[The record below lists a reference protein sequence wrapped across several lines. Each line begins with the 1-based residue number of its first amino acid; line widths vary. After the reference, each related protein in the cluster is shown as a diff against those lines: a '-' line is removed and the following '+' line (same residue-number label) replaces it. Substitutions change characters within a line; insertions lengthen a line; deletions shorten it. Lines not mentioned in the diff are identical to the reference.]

1 MAIAL
6 ETTFIENRALVQPD
20 DTNNHDTAHGGH
32 VAKWMDEV
40 GAMSAMRFAGC
51 DVVTAS
57 MRNID
62 FHAPIPR
69 GDAALIRAFVAAA
82 GRTSMEV
89 ALSVHREDTRTA
101 ETQLTSD
108 AMFTY
113 VALDP
118 DGVPTAVPE
127 LDASSPAAAELL
139 EPLDR

>member
-1 MAIAL
+1 MPIAL
-6 ETTFIENRALVQPD
+6 ESTYIENRALVQPD
-20 DTNNHDTAHGGH
+20 DTNNHDTAHGGN
-32 VAKWMDEV
+32 VAGWMDEV

-82 GRTSMEV
+82 GRTSMDV
-89 ALSVHREDTRTA
+89 ALTVHAEDTHTA
-101 ETQLTSD
+101 ATTLTSD

-113 VALDP
+113 VALDA
-118 DGVPTAVPE
+118 DGEPTAVPE

-139 EPLDR
+139 DRLDR